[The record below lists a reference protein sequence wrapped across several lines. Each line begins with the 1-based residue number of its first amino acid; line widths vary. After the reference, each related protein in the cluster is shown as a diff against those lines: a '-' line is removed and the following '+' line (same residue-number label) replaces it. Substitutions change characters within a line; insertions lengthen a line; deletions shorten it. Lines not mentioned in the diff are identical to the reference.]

1 MSGEPT
7 RAAAFIDLDRTLIG
21 EASGPLLSAA
31 LRNAGVV
38 SGSRLPGEDMLYR
51 VFNLV
56 GETLPSMVLA
66 RQGVAVMKGKPR
78 HEVVAAAHAVAQQLA
93 DLVRA
98 NARNI
103 IAEHKRNGVKVVL
116 ATVIITGGILYP
128 AFSQS
133 SFGTMA

>member
-1 MSGEPT
+1 MSSQRF

-31 LRNAGVV
+31 LRKAGVV

-66 RQGVAVMKGKPR
+66 RQGAAVTNLARGR
-78 HEVVAAAHAVAQQLA
+78 RFGGRAASQRGARCVV
-93 DLVRA
+93 
-98 NARNI
+98 
-103 IAEHKRNGVKVVL
+103 
-116 ATVIITGGILYP
+116 
-128 AFSQS
+128 S
-133 SFGTMA
+133 